1 MLMLVTVLIKVVQA
15 LLTNIIVSLV
25 TSVLF

>member
-1 MLMLVTVLIKVVQA
+1 MLMLVTVLINVVQA